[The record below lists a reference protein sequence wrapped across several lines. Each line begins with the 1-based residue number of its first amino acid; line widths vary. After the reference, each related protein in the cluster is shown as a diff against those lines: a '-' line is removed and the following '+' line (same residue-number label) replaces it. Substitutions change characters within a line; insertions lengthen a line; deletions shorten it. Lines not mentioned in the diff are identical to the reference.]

1 MVSLTTNEARI
12 LYDWLKNQWAP
23 KGPYADY
30 MRVVRKLEQE
40 TLAATEKTDGTTKR

>member
-1 MVSLTTNEARI
+1 MVSLTTSEARL

-30 MRVVRKLEQE
+30 MRVVRKLEKE
-40 TLAATEKTDGTTKR
+40 TQDNRENENGTQKP